1 MKIYQMLSVVY
12 DQPDTFNSIV
22 EADGKYE
29 IISFKGKKDK
39 DFFIN
44 KLGRLPR
51 HHMSVSA

>member
-1 MKIYQMLSVVY
+1 MLSVVY